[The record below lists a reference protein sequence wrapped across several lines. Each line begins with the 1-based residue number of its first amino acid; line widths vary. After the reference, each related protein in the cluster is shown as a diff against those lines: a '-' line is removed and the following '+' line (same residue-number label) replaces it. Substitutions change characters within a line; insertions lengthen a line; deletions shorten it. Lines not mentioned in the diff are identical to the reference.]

1 MISLMRSINF
11 VSLQS
16 TILKTKY
23 IVTKGIP
30 ESIVASTN
38 PILDENAIVNPRNK
52 LVAEGIT
59 PADIN

>member
-16 TILKTKY
+16 TLLKTKY